1 MENQTEKGFG
11 VNTALLESNSAHEV
25 DVGRDFTRFPAGRD
39 LKDGP
44 YCGEVFRDKFL
55 RPCLDKRTRVRVKLD
70 SALSYGSSFLEEAF
84 GGLVRLKYPKEMIL
98 SLIILETDNPL
109 LKKEIEG
116 YITSATA

>member
-1 MENQTEKGFG
+1 M
-11 VNTALLESNSAHEV
+11 NTALLELNSAIYEV

-55 RPCLDKRTRVRVKLD
+55 RPSLDKRTRVRVKLD

-84 GGLVRLKYPKEMIL
+84 GGLVRLKYPKELIL
-98 SLIILETDNPL
+98 SLVILETDKPI
-109 LKKEIEG
+109 LKQEIEG
-116 YITSATA
+116 YINSATV